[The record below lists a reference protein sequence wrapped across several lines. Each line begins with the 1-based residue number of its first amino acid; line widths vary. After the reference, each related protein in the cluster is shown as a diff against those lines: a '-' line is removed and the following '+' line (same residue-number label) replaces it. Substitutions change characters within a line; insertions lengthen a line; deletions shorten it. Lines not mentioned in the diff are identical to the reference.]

1 MCLNKNDSRK
11 DGTEQGSVA
20 MVASKGYGYLLQLR
34 QKLRD
39 VPIAVKVTAW
49 YTLFMA
55 IIFVAVVS
63 FTAKFTE
70 NFHIQA
76 AALTLQKQVDE
87 ASRHPDKF
95 DDHEDDVYIA
105 TFDGHHMKVK
115 GRLPAGLPQELPPR
129 PGMGVQKFTLNDREY
144 RYYDVPVLQPG
155 GEQRL
160 MRGVIA
166 LDKINRR
173 TNLFLLGL
181 FLGLPV
187 FILIAALGGY
197 KIIKRGFQPVGI
209 ISATAQ
215 EIGATND
222 LSRRIDIGAGGDEIH
237 QMAGSFNK
245 MLDKI
250 ESSVE
255 REKRFSADVSHEL
268 RTPVAVIM
276 AESEY
281 GRDCAANLAE
291 AQEGFAS
298 IHKQSQKMTA
308 LINQLLELARLG
320 NTDSVPKT
328 ELDFSRLVSETC
340 ADYQVLTT
348 AKQLS
353 LTAEIQPGLRFLGN
367 AALLQR
373 VLANYL
379 DNALKFTRSK
389 ITVKLVQTGP
399 KLRLSVA
406 DDGAGLT
413 AAELAKVW
421 DRFYQTDTSRNRET
435 NQGLGLGLA
444 TVAAIA
450 KLHGGRAW
458 AESIP
463 DQGSTF
469 YLEI

>member
-1 MCLNKNDSRK
+1 MCLNKAEAKR
-11 DGTEQGSVA
+11 
-20 MVASKGYGYLLQLR
+20 R
-34 QKLRD
+34 LRD
-39 VPIAVKVTAW
+39 VPVAVKVTAW
-49 YTLFMA
+49 YTIFMA
-55 IIFVAVVS
+55 IIFVVVVS

-76 AALTLQKQVDE
+76 AAVTLQKQVDE
-87 ASRHPDKF
+87 ASRHPDRF

-105 TFDGHHMKVK
+105 TYDGHHMKLK
-115 GRLPAGLPQELPPR
+115 GKLPAGLPQELPPR
-129 PGMGVQKFTLNDREY
+129 PGMGVQKFTLNNKEY

-155 GEQRL
+155 GEPRL

-173 TNLFLLGL
+173 TDLFLLGL

-197 KIIKRGFQPVGI
+197 KIIKRGFQPVQV

-222 LSRRIDIGAGGDEIH
+222 LSRRIDIGDGGDEIH

-245 MLDKI
+245 MLDRI
-250 ESSVE
+250 EDSVA

-281 GRDCAANLAE
+281 GKDCAGDLAE
-291 AQEGFAS
+291 AREGFAS

-320 NTDSVPKT
+320 NSASVPKT
-328 ELDFSRLVSETC
+328 VLDFSQLVRETC
-340 ADYQVLTT
+340 ADYQVLVE
-348 AKQLS
+348 AKQLT
-353 LTAEIQPGLRFLGN
+353 LLADLQPELKVNGN

-389 ITVKLVQTGP
+389 IVVQLT
-399 KLRLSVA
+399 KAQNKIRLSVT

-413 AAELAKVW
+413 AAELAQVW
-421 DRFYQTDTSRNRET
+421 DRFYQTETSRNKAD
-435 NQGLGLGLA
+435 NSGLGLGLA
-444 TVAAIA
+444 AVAAIA
-450 KLHGGRAW
+450 KLHQGRVW
-458 AESIP
+458 AESKP
-463 DQGSTF
+463 GRGSTF
-469 YLEI
+469 YLEL

>member
-1 MCLNKNDSRK
+1 MCSGRNDNRENA
-11 DGTEQGSVA
+11 GVNGSA
-20 MVASKGYGYLLQLR
+20 AAPHKWYGSLLGLR

-39 VPIAVKVTAW
+39 VPVAIKVTAW
-49 YTLFMA
+49 YTLFMTL
-55 IIFVAVVS
+55 IFVVVVS

-87 ASRHPDKF
+87 AARHPDKF

-105 TFDGHHMKVK
+105 TFDGHHMKIK
-115 GRLPAGLPQELPPR
+115 GRLPAGLPQEMPPR
-129 PGMGVQKFTLNDREY
+129 PGLGVQKFILDDKEY

-181 FLGLPV
+181 FLGLPL
-187 FILIAALGGY
+187 FIIIAALGGY
-197 KIIKRGFQPVGI
+197 KIIKRGFQPVGV

-215 EIGATND
+215 TIGETSD
-222 LSRRIDIGAGGDEIH
+222 LSRRIDIGEGGDEIH

-281 GRDCAANLAE
+281 GRDCAADLAE
-291 AQEGFAS
+291 AREGFAS

-320 NTDSVPKT
+320 NADSIPRT
-328 ELDFSRLVSETC
+328 ELDFSKLVAETC
-340 ADYQVLTT
+340 ADYQVLTDARKLTLT
-348 AKQLS
+348 AKV
-353 LTAEIQPGLRFLGN
+353 EPGLQLLGN

-389 ITVKLVQTGP
+389 ITVTLARAGN

-406 DDGAGLT
+406 DDGAGLNET
-413 AAELAKVW
+413 ELAKVW
-421 DRFYQTDTSRNRET
+421 DRFYQTDASRNKET
-435 NQGLGLGLA
+435 NNGLGLGLA

-458 AESIP
+458 ATSAP
-463 DQGSTF
+463 DRGSTF
-469 YLEI
+469 YLEV